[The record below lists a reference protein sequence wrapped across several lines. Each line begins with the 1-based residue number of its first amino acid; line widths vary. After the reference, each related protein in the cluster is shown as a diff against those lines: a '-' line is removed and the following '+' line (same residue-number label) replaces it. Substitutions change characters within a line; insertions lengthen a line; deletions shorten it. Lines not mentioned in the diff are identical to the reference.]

1 MRREHGG
8 ERASLTGASLLPSL
22 RTLRALCDLCVEPSS
37 SQVLRSPHNG
47 DHMIHWLL
55 QSLDDCPEIAGAK
68 APAGLLCVQEQKR
81 LGTLKIE
88 KRRRDWLLGRWTA
101 KHLVQGY
108 LSATEGSAP
117 ALSSIRITNEEDGS
131 PFCELLDAGAGVQ
144 RLPVTLS
151 ISHSRGHS
159 LCALCRQSEEASV
172 TWSLGCDIEW
182 IEHREQS
189 FVNNFFTAQEIR
201 TVMATPVEQRDMR
214 VTAIWSAK
222 EAVLKS
228 MRTGLRIDTRRLNCQ
243 FGPQQSAPAEWT
255 PLTVTVDS
263 ELAAQFGGSWYAWW
277 QVKDGFVLT
286 MTLREEGVVMDAS
299 KITSLT

>member
-1 MRREHGG
+1 
-8 ERASLTGASLLPSL
+8 
-22 RTLRALCDLCVEPSS
+22 
-37 SQVLRSPHNG
+37 
-47 DHMIHWLL
+47 MIHWLL

-68 APAGLLCVQEQKR
+68 APAGLLCGQEQKR

-108 LSATEGSAP
+108 LSAAQGEIVDLA
-117 ALSSIRITNEEDGS
+117 AIRIANEEDGS
-131 PFCELLDAGAGVQ
+131 PFCELLDAAAGGQ
-144 RLPVTLS
+144 RLPVSLS
-151 ISHSRGHS
+151 ISHSHGHS
-159 LCALCRQSEEASV
+159 LCALCSQSTQAGV

-189 FVNNFFTAQEIR
+189 FVNDFFTAQEVR
-201 TVMATPVEQRDMR
+201 DVMATPVEQRDAR

-228 MRTGLRIDTRRLNCQ
+228 MRTGLRIDTRRINCQ
-243 FGPQQSAPAEWT
+243 FAAPGSGAAEWT

-263 ELAAQFGGSWYAWW
+263 ELAAQFGGGWYAWW
-277 QVKDGFVLT
+277 QVKDQFVLT
-286 MTLREEGVVMDAS
+286 MALREESKAVDAS
-299 KITSLT
+299 NIT